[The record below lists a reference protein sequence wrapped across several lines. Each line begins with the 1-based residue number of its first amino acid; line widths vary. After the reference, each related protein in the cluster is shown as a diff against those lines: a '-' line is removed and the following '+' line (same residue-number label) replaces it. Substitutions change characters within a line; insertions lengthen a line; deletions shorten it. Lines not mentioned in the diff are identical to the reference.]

1 MTGRGVESFW
11 LLCSLLL
18 VSLAANHFQLS
29 LLLRLYR
36 QATHDPLTGLYNR
49 GALEVH
55 LEKIQSWQ
63 RDIEGDERGTRVPCS
78 VLMLDLDH
86 FKKINDTYGHSVG
99 DNVLCQFA
107 GILARQTR
115 KHDCVARYGGEEF
128 VVILLGS
135 DEVRGR
141 EVAER
146 IRYAVEVHEFT
157 GHEEQRVDV
166 TTSIGVTPLK
176 QDEPAQNALKRA
188 DDALYRAKKDGRN
201 RIVCISESPRQPEA
215 EAVAV

>member
-1 MTGRGVESFW
+1 MWRIKHKESPFLDDHGREAV
-11 LLCSLLL
+11 
-18 VSLAANHFQLS
+18 NFQLS

-36 QATHDPLTGLYNR
+36 QATHDPLTGLFNR

-55 LEKIQSWQ
+55 LEKIQAWQ
-63 RDIEGDERGTRVPCS
+63 REIEGAGETGSAPCS

-86 FKKINDTYGHSVG
+86 FKRINDSYGHSVG

-107 GILARQTR
+107 GILTGQTR

-135 DEVRGR
+135 DHQRAL

-146 IRYAVEVHEFT
+146 IRYAVEAFEFLDR
-157 GHEEQRVDV
+157 ERQRVPV
-166 TTSIGVTPLK
+166 TASIGVTELR
-176 QDEPAQNALKRA
+176 QDEPPQDALQRA
-188 DDALYRAKKDGRN
+188 DAALYQAKEAGRN
-201 RIVCISESPRQPEA
+201 RAMLA
-215 EAVAV
+215 EAAGESVALA